1 MKELEK
7 DKQVLADKLKK
18 IKQLNVYLDQL
29 YKMGKYFKELKK
41 KNLLQLRIQLS
52 SQIGLNNFK

>member
-52 SQIGLNNFK
+52 SEIGLNNFK